1 MIKIH
6 DWLLD
11 KCSVYYQMWLW
22 VFGKST
28 HNTLRD
34 ECCPDGSCC
43 TNVKKDSFLKR
54 LCYAIEYPFWSLC
67 YNICIAIENMSYKN
81 NEKKKW
87 RL

>member
-54 LCYAIEYPFWSLC
+54 LCYAIKYPFWSLC